1 MNQERLK
8 RNKTVSMKV
17 AVQIFGLLLLFLCI
31 SACSN
36 QNYKAYPRKSFTSY
50 TAPDTPD
57 YTQEDAWAASPFKRD
72 RADRVPD
79 PSIKNRQEEAKADVF
94 FVHTTTYVGDKGQGN
109 WNAPINQELLNQ
121 RTDDFGIACQASAFN
136 GAGRIFAPRYRQA
149 HLHAFDDRDTES
161 AVSALELA
169 YFDIQ
174 TAFQHYLDTHN
185 EGRPIIIA
193 AHGQGSQHALRLL
206 QEFFDGQELQKKLV
220 AAYLVGEEVTLSSF
234 NTLKPCENATQTQC
248 YCSWRSYIRDY
259 FPPSHDSRPL
269 DVVCTNPLTW
279 ELNDLFVDAEQN
291 QGGVLWKF
299 ERIIPNMADAQ
310 VKEGILWISKPKALL
325 GPKGNRKDFR
335 KVDYHLF
342 YMNIRLNAQQRVGT
356 YFENKQETIISS
368 VPKRRKN

>member
-1 MNQERLK
+1 
-8 RNKTVSMKV
+8 MKI
-17 AVQIFGLLLLFLCI
+17 AVQLTGLFFLLFYI
-31 SACSN
+31 SACST
-36 QNYKAYPRKSFTSY
+36 QNYKAYPRKSFSSY
-50 TAPDTPD
+50 NAPDTPD
-57 YTQEDAWAASPFKRD
+57 YSREDNWAAAPFKRD

-94 FVHTTTYVGDKGQGN
+94 FVHTTTYVGEKGQGT
-109 WNAPINQELLNQ
+109 WNAPINNELLNQ
-121 RTDDFGIACQASAFN
+121 KTDELAITCQASAFN

-174 TAFQHYLDTHN
+174 TAFEYYLENYN

-193 AHGQGSQHALRLL
+193 AHGQGSQHALRIL
-206 QEFFDGQELQKKLV
+206 QDFFDGQDLQKKLV
-220 AAYLVGEEVTLSSF
+220 AAYLVGESVSASAFTTLQ
-234 NTLKPCENATQTQC
+234 PCENATQTQC
-248 YCSWRSYIRDY
+248 YCSWQSYIRDY
-259 FPPSHDSRPL
+259 FPPNHESRPI
-269 DVVCTNPLTW
+269 DVICHNPLTW
-279 ELNDLFVDAEQN
+279 ELNDLFVDADQN

-299 ERIIPNMADAQ
+299 ERIIPNMTDAQ

-325 GPKGNRKDFR
+325 GTKGKRKDFR

-356 YFENKQETIISS
+356 YFENKQEQIISS
-368 VPKRRKN
+368 VPRKK